1 MGKTVAKIVDV
12 STLGVV
18 DSKKLMG
25 GEKPKLGDPEE
36 MPDADSN
43 LASKRAMR
51 ESQRR
56 RRTGRT
62 STILS
67 TSSLG

>member
-1 MGKTVAKIVDV
+1 MSKTVSKII
-12 STLGVV
+12 STGTLGLV
-18 DSKKLMG
+18 DGGALMG
-25 GEKPKLGDPEE
+25 GKKPKMADPEE

-43 LASKRAMR
+43 LASKRSMR

-62 STILS
+62 STVLS